1 MCRRWRGIGGCNG
14 FSERVANAGFYD
26 RRSSN
31 VPIGAAHV
39 NATSTRR
46 QPADARLEVARQRNP
61 IDRYDRHLRASHGS
75 DARETGDMLAA
86 QRKSGSF
93 PDA

>member
-1 MCRRWRGIGGCNG
+1 MKG
-14 FSERVANAGFYD
+14 SLHD
-26 RRSSN
+26 
-31 VPIGAAHV
+31 
-39 NATSTRR
+39 
-46 QPADARLEVARQRNP
+46 RQRNP

-75 DARETGDMLAA
+75 DARDTGGMLAA

>member
-1 MCRRWRGIGGCNG
+1 MRRWWRGIGGCNG

-26 RRSSN
+26 RKSNN

-46 QPADARLEVARQRNP
+46 QPADARLDVAWQRDP

-75 DARETGDMLAA
+75 DARDTGGMLAA

>member
-1 MCRRWRGIGGCNG
+1 
-14 FSERVANAGFYD
+14 
-26 RRSSN
+26 
-31 VPIGAAHV
+31 V

-46 QPADARLEVARQRNP
+46 QPAARQRNP

-75 DARETGDMLAA
+75 DARDTGDMLAA

>member
-1 MCRRWRGIGGCNG
+1 M
-14 FSERVANAGFYD
+14 
-26 RRSSN
+26 
-31 VPIGAAHV
+31 PIGAAHV

-75 DARETGDMLAA
+75 DARDTDGMLAA